1 MDSAL
6 ASLENKLADVL
17 DALNADRIDAAKMA
31 ALELRMR
38 LHHTKGEW
46 EALKSA
52 LAQHGVRFGGPPT

>member
-17 DALNADRIDAAKMA
+17 DALNADRIDAAMMA

-38 LHHTKGEW
+38 LHHTKEEW